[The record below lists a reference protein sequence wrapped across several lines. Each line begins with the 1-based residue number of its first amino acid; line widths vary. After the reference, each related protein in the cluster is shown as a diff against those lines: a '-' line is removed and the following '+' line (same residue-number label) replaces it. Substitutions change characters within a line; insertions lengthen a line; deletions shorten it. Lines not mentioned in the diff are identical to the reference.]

1 MPYLLR
7 YPFIAARLAKGNLR
21 NSSKDFTL
29 ENSIFL
35 RHYTQ
40 YVFFVIIEQLRNI
53 INLIFA
59 LTYCHFLTLRLQSV
73 KKSGILNKIGKG
85 KRRMKIILTLFFL
98 AIPASCYSQDISLSN
113 EEIDWIGKKIFVNE
127 CAGKTECLISWNAG
141 EDFASLGIG
150 HFIWYP
156 KGKKGVFDES
166 FPQLLDFFKSKGI
179 ELPSWLQESSN
190 PDCPWNTR
198 EEFIQ
203 NLQSQKMIIL
213 RRFLVDTVPLQA
225 LFMANRLQKALPK
238 MLKAVPKESR
248 AHIRQQFYRVV
259 NTSSGMYVLIDYVNF
274 KGEGVLQT
282 ERYKGKGWGLLQV
295 LEGME
300 GSESG
305 IKALQEFSRA
315 AEIVLTR
322 RINNAPG
329 ERREQEQRWL
339 PVWKKRIR
347 TYTGEALQ

>member
-1 MPYLLR
+1 
-7 YPFIAARLAKGNLR
+7 
-21 NSSKDFTL
+21 
-29 ENSIFL
+29 
-35 RHYTQ
+35 
-40 YVFFVIIEQLRNI
+40 
-53 INLIFA
+53 
-59 LTYCHFLTLRLQSV
+59 
-73 KKSGILNKIGKG
+73 
-85 KRRMKIILTLFFL
+85 MKIILSLLFL
-98 AIPASCYSQDISLSN
+98 SIQASCYSQDISLSN
-113 EEIDWIGKKIFVNE
+113 EEIDWIGKKIFINE
-127 CAGKTECLISWNAG
+127 CAGKIECLISWNDG

-156 KGKKGVFDES
+156 EGKKGAFDES
-166 FPQLLDFFKSKGI
+166 FPQLLNFFKSKGI

-198 EEFIQ
+198 EELIQ
-203 NLQSQKMIIL
+203 NSQSQKMVIL
-213 RRFLVDTVPLQA
+213 RRLLVGTVPLQA
-225 LFMANRLQKALPK
+225 LFMVNRLQKALPK
-238 MLKAVPKESR
+238 MLEAVPKESR
-248 AHIRQQFYRVV
+248 AHIRQQFYRVA

-329 ERREQEQRWL
+329 ERQEQEQRWL